1 MSRMRIITVMLILM
15 TFVSQAFASVILPC
29 PSDMNSMLSK
39 SNPVNTAATN
49 ACHHQLTSDADA
61 VKTSTADIPDCCD
74 NQCDCPIGTCFS
86 IALEMKIVQSVTI
99 SSLSSFI
106 SGLTQ
111 NTTPQYNSSLYRPP
125 IFSC

>member
-1 MSRMRIITVMLILM
+1 MRIITVMLILM
-15 TFVSQAFASVILPC
+15 TFVNQAFASVILPC

-39 SNPVNTAATN
+39 SNPVNIAATN
-49 ACHHQLTSDADA
+49 ACHHQLTSDVDT
-61 VKTSTADIPDCCD
+61 VKTSTTDIPDCCD
-74 NQCDCPIGTCFS
+74 SQCDCPIGTCFS
-86 IALEMKIVQSVTI
+86 IALEMDTFQSVTI
-99 SSLSSFI
+99 SSLSHFI